1 MSHASPGKVN
11 EPGLLAGDAG
21 TELQNEVELPLVF
34 GPGLQGGIESLKAG
48 VANGEA
54 MGETVPGLGLTSASG
69 ATVARGIWALP
80 TPPLLSL
87 EVLSVE
93 FVCLG

>member
-1 MSHASPGKVN
+1 MSYASPGKVK

-21 TELQNEVELPLVF
+21 TELQKEAELPPVF
-34 GPGLQGGIESLKAG
+34 GPGLQGGMSLKAG

-69 ATVARGIWALP
+69 ATVA
-80 TPPLLSL
+80 
-87 EVLSVE
+87 
-93 FVCLG
+93 